1 MSGQDLLQKA
11 IDSLNIQDVF
21 FVSSIMKL
29 SDDFEPKYNSDIE
42 YLGIQFKHLVKK
54 HLTFEVEN
62 GDAKEKIFRVYVEL
76 GARWVIEQDGTTE
89 SEPESNVCAIV
100 EGSVVAEYQMLD
112 DPGDDALREFA
123 LNNAS
128 FHVWPYW
135 REYLMSQ
142 SNRMNLPR
150 TVLPAVQ
157 FAVNKPSGQPSSSD
171 EK

>member
-1 MSGQDLLQKA
+1 MSKQELLQKA

-21 FVSSIMKL
+21 FVSSILEL

-42 YLGIQFKHLVKK
+42 SLGIQFKHHVKK
-54 HLTFEVEN
+54 HLTFEVED
-62 GDAKEKIFRVYVEL
+62 GDVKEKIFRVYVEL
-76 GARWVIEQDGTTE
+76 GARWVIEQDEEKVG
-89 SEPESNVCAIV
+89 EPNVCAIV
-100 EGSVVAEYQMLD
+100 EGSVVAEYQML
-112 DPGDDALREFA
+112 GDLSDEALREFA

-142 SNRMNLPR
+142 ANRMNLPK

-157 FAVNKPSGQPSSSD
+157 FATNKSSSQSSSSD
-171 EK
+171 EE